1 MHGNSKQEGS
11 VLQMKTLRQNVQNIS
26 YFLTI
31 QTLTD
36 LDTDSSAII
45 FVI

>member
-1 MHGNSKQEGS
+1 MHSNPKQEGS
-11 VLQMKTLRQNVQNIS
+11 VLQMKTLRQNFQKIS
-26 YFLTI
+26 DFLTI
-31 QTLTD
+31 QTFID